1 VKTGRLAKLG
11 RLGLPVL
18 LIAVAVAVRL
28 AFAADEVAIHV
39 RTVLAADSPAG
50 FDSRLGGYRR
60 QLHQLFH
67 YTSYRLVKEEER
79 LTPFGNTNNFEI
91 PGGRFL
97 EVLPM
102 AFKEDRLRLRVLLI
116 EGTSPPPLDTDFTV
130 PNHGNIWVGGPRNPD
145 GVLLISIGAEATK

>member
-1 VKTGRLAKLG
+1 MRRFALF
-11 RLGLPVL
+11 L
-18 LIAVAVAVRL
+18 LIAGVTAVSL
-28 AFAADEVAIHV
+28 AFAEEQVTIHV
-39 RTVLAADSPAG
+39 RTVLATDSPTG
-50 FDSRLGGYRR
+50 FDSRLGNYRR

-67 YTSYRLVKEEER
+67 YTSFRLVKEEDR
-79 LTPFGNTNNFEI
+79 HTPFGNPNNFEI
-91 PGGRFL
+91 PGGRYL

-102 AFKEDRLRLRVLLI
+102 QFKEDRLRLRVLLI